1 MNDLEIMLLNI
12 QSNVNVS
19 NKKLSEVI
27 LYGAGNIGRK
37 LYKNLSDSGIDVK
50 CFFDK
55 NVKAIKGINIP
66 IYHPEISVADFK
78 NTNIILSG
86 LFSLNLCKEIKE
98 YLKELGYKNIFALH
112 EINFSEINC
121 KAFYENL
128 FDGSYK
134 KIDILGKDLG
144 KIKEVY
150 SFLSDDKS
158 KKIYLDYIKAHI
170 TMDFT
175 KFDEPY
181 DIKEQYL
188 GGDLEYN
195 IDSSRF
201 IDCGGFDG
209 DTIRNFID
217 NGKKIEKLVVFEPQN
232 ELCNKISQYV
242 DLNKQNIKDAI
253 IFPCGVHSNFAK
265 YKFATSQEAASAAQ
279 IKDDGDDI
287 IQCVP
292 LDAVLK
298 GFNATLLKMDIEG
311 AEVAALKG
319 AKQIIID
326 NRPQLAICVYH
337 SLSDIWEIP
346 LLIESY
352 VENYDFY
359 LRSYNYMGLETVLYA
374 LPKEKRLK

>member
-1 MNDLEIMLLNI
+1 MNDLEIMLLNL

-27 LYGAGNIGRK
+27 LYGAGNIGRR

-86 LFSLNLCKEIKE
+86 LFSLNLCKEIKD

-359 LRSYNYMGLETVLYA
+359 LRSYNYMGLETVLYG